1 MLSQVKDF
9 FAGLF
14 STELWPARW
23 NCGEWSSFHGWLYI
37 ISDLMIWFAYFLIPI
52 IILRYFSGRVNVIKY
67 QKFYLLFAGFILL
80 CGSTHL
86 LDAIMFWV
94 PVYRFNA
101 LLRFVTGVV
110 SLITAYKLFQLLPR
124 AFRQKTNLEL
134 ETEIE
139 KRKDVEAK
147 LEEAN
152 ANLEA
157 FAYVASHDLQ
167 EPLRKIRIFT
177 SMLLENNEA
186 KFDPA
191 NKALADKIVGSSLR
205 MQTMI
210 QDILTLS
217 TISVNPT
224 FMEVNLNEAVDV
236 ALEDIE
242 MKILDKRATVE
253 VGELPAARGNK
264 EYLAQMFVNLV
275 SNALKFSNREPVIK
289 ISGETNDDGI
299 FIYVKDNGIGID
311 PEYRD
316 KIFLAF
322 ERQHSKSE
330 YEGSGIGLA
339 ICKRIAELHGGS
351 IRVLQSEAEGSTFV
365 IRLPRFTEDAPNEA
379 APETDIK

>member
-1 MLSQVKDF
+1 MSQLTEF

-14 STELWPARW
+14 ATDKWPARW

-37 ISDLMIWFAYFLIPI
+37 VSDLMIWFAYFLIPV
-52 IILRYFSGRVNVIKY
+52 IILKYFTGRQRVIQYRKV
-67 QKFYLLFAGFILL
+67 YLLFAGFILL
-80 CGSTHL
+80 CGSTHFI
-86 LDAIMFWV
+86 DAVMFWF

-101 LLRFVTGVV
+101 LVRFATGVV
-110 SLITAYKLFQLLPR
+110 SLITAYKLFQLLPELSVK
-124 AFRQKTNLEL
+124 KTNMEL
-134 ETEIE
+134 AAEID
-139 KRKDVEAK
+139 KRKLAEQK

-177 SMLLENNEA
+177 SMLLENNES

-191 NKALADKIVGSSLR
+191 NKVLADKIVGSSLR

-217 TISVNPT
+217 TISVNPK
-224 FMEVNLNEAVDV
+224 FQEVNLNDAVDV

-242 MKILDKRATVE
+242 MKILDKKADVQ
-253 VGELPAARGNK
+253 VDSLPDVKGNK
-264 EYLAQMFVNLV
+264 EYLAQMFVNLL
-275 SNALKFSNREPVIK
+275 SNALKFSNKEPRIH
-289 ISGETNDDGI
+289 ISGETTKDSIN
-299 FIYVKDNGIGID
+299 IYVKDNGIGIHPD
-311 PEYRD
+311 YRE

-322 ERQHSKSE
+322 ERQHPKSE

-339 ICKRIAELHGGS
+339 ICKRIAELHGGRISVTS
-351 IRVLQSEAEGSTFV
+351 IEKEGSTFL
-365 IRLPRFTEDAPNEA
+365 IEFPLIDSDTA
-379 APETDIK
+379 